1 MNQEELQKLV
11 LLREKAREFYGS
23 LDGKTNPGTAIIK
36 QADVAYMLET
46 IINSLDDFMSPHV
59 SFSAD

>member
-1 MNQEELQKLV
+1 MKQEELQKLV
-11 LLREKAREFYGS
+11 QLREKTREFYDS
-23 LDGKTNPGTAIIK
+23 LDGRSTPGTAIIK

-59 SFSAD
+59 SFSSD